1 MSLIPEKKRFSCYF
15 FQGQVAHWS
24 FSPTCRVLHPLQ
36 ETQQITM
43 EKKNAVTY
51 KIYWQ
56 KRVKKKKDHELY
68 IFTDS
73 DSHGH

>member
-1 MSLIPEKKRFSCYF
+1 
-15 FQGQVAHWS
+15 
-24 FSPTCRVLHPLQ
+24 
-36 ETQQITM
+36 M

-56 KRVKKKKDHELY
+56 KRIKKKKKDHDLY